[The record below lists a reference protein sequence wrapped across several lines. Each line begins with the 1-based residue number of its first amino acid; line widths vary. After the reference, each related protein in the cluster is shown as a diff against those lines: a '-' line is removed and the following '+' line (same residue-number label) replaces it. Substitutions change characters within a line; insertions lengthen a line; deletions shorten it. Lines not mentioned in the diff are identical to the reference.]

1 MNKNILYFILSGLWL
16 HLFYNYRMPITYN
29 LITGAKKKYWPVTV
43 SDAHSE
49 TLNGNKNLSHL
60 FTALGFILYII
71 DTTNFKYF
79 HLLLALLSLFPNK
92 SLNNTCVICIDI
104 SNELSNIFHKMIVV
118 TCLLI
123 HPIVRIYYVSNLLY
137 SYTSILGTIVLIP
150 MFYMDYK
157 YTALFEAF
165 IMTILSLLV
174 Y

>member
-1 MNKNILYFILSGLWL
+1 
-16 HLFYNYRMPITYN
+16 
-29 LITGAKKKYWPVTV
+29 
-43 SDAHSE
+43 
-49 TLNGNKNLSHL
+49 
-60 FTALGFILYII
+60 
-71 DTTNFKYF
+71 
-79 HLLLALLSLFPNK
+79 
-92 SLNNTCVICIDI
+92 
-104 SNELSNIFHKMIVV
+104 MIVV